1 MLDGFVLKG
10 TPINY
15 RNEDWVVGDVLFVPR
30 NPQLYVELKKGGITM
45 NVKWVDIYPII
56 TKEPEFVDIYE
67 YDFVWGS

>member
-15 RNEDWVVGDVLFVPR
+15 RDDDWVIGDVLFMPG

-45 NVKWVDIYPII
+45 NVRWVDIYHII
-56 TKEPEFVDIYE
+56 TEEPEFVDIYE
-67 YDFVWGS
+67 YDFV

>member
-15 RNEDWVVGDVLFVPR
+15 YDEDWVIGDVLFVPG

-45 NVKWVDIYPII
+45 NVRWVDISPII
-56 TKEPEFVDIYE
+56 TKEPKFTDIYE
-67 YDFVWGS
+67 YDFV